1 MPKIALVA
9 GGDFSGIFGEFD
21 YFVGIDRG
29 NLHLMAG
36 NFPIDYAIGDFDSVS
51 AQELSDIKVRAKK
64 FQQAPAEKNDTDTE
78 LALKMIFQEFPD
90 AQVTIF
96 AAFGGRLDHLMS
108 NLYLPSDPEIEPFMS
123 QIQLMDAQN
132 IVQFRPSGSHLVEE
146 VKGMKYVSFMSESQS
161 PLTIRGAKYDL
172 DASNYFQKKVYSSNE
187 FIGQAIEVSTQT
199 GYIIIIQSKDRS

>member
-51 AQELSDIKVRAKK
+51 AQELSDIKERAKK

-132 IVQFRPSGSHLVEE
+132 IVQFRPSGSHLVKE

>member
-29 NLHLMAG
+29 NLHLMSG

-51 AQELSDIKVRAKK
+51 AQELSDIKERAKK

-172 DASNYFQKKVYSSNE
+172 DDSNYFQKKVYSSNE
-187 FIGQAIEVSTQT
+187 FIGQAIEVSTRT

>member
-36 NFPIDYAIGDFDSVS
+36 NSPIDYAIGDFDSVS

>member
-51 AQELSDIKVRAKK
+51 AQELSDIKERAKK

-132 IVQFRPSGSHLVEE
+132 IVQFRPSGSHLVEK